1 MGHAP
6 SSAHGS
12 AGMSRYE
19 LVRKPCSRGRR
30 PRQRKTWPRG
40 VSAGVNA
47 PGYNTDSKTRRRNIN
62 KLKPVPEWTPNPR
75 PPDDTSTFQEHRSWL
90 QLQIVLLI
98 CRFTP
103 TCPEVVRILSLGM
116 DKQLSLMVRMKLRI
130 HYLMCSF
137 CQRYMKQ
144 LKYIREVSRE
154 FPEKIGDV
162 SDASLSADAKE
173 QIKAALRQ

>member
-1 MGHAP
+1 M
-6 SSAHGS
+6 
-12 AGMSRYE
+12 
-19 LVRKPCSRGRR
+19 
-30 PRQRKTWPRG
+30 
-40 VSAGVNA
+40 
-47 PGYNTDSKTRRRNIN
+47 
-62 KLKPVPEWTPNPR
+62 PNPR

-103 TCPEVVRILSLGM
+103 TCPEVVRILSHGM
-116 DKQLSLMVRMKLRI
+116 DKELSLMMRIKLRI

-137 CQRYMKQ
+137 CKRYMKQ

-162 SDASLSADAKE
+162 SDASLPADAKE
-173 QIKAALRQ
+173 RMKAALRQ